1 MEYHGQR
8 ALFYIEPTFIDA
20 LKPEL
25 KALYYSVDEQ
35 LTQD

>member
-1 MEYHGQR
+1 MDKEPC
-8 ALFYIEPTFIDA
+8 FIFEPTFVDA